1 MLDLGIPVAELSMDG
16 QYTIDTYLNHTEG
29 IGPNNLTDFTLC
41 LRFYINTLKPFT
53 TSLLSYS
60 NFLDDNALA
69 VDIRKI
75 SKQIFVLIIC
85 KYGYSQVSEFRHLI
99 LGISIAKL
107 LFFRVVDTI
116 NWIQI

>member
-16 QYTIDTYLNHTEG
+16 QCTIDTYLNHTEG
-29 IGPNNLTDFTLC
+29 IGSNNLTDFTLC

-60 NFLDDNALA
+60 NFIDDNAL
-69 VDIRKI
+69 VVEFRKI

-85 KYGYSQVSEFRHLI
+85 KYSFSQVSKFRH
-99 LGISIAKL
+99 
-107 LFFRVVDTI
+107 
-116 NWIQI
+116 

>member
-41 LRFYINTLKPFT
+41 LRFYINYLKPST

-60 NFLDDNALA
+60 NFLDDNAL
-69 VDIRKI
+69 VVKIKKI
-75 SKQIFVLIIC
+75 SKQIFVFLIC
-85 KYGYSQVSEFRHLI
+85 KYGYSQVSEFKH
-99 LGISIAKL
+99 
-107 LFFRVVDTI
+107 
-116 NWIQI
+116 